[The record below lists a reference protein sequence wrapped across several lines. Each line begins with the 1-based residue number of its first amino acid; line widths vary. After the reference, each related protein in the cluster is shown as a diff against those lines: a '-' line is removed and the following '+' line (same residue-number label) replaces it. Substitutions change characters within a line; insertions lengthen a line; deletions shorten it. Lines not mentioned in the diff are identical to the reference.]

1 MSTNPAKPSTIM
13 DFAHD
18 IDQQR
23 QLGRNRSTK
32 LASDPMFGGQ
42 NQQLTLFWLA
52 LNKDFSIEKRN
63 NNIRVMIN

>member
-32 LASDPMFGGQ
+32 LASDPMFGGSKSTAHAFFARFKQ
-42 NQQLTLFWLA
+42 GFLDRETEQ
-52 LNKDFSIEKRN
+52 
-63 NNIRVMIN
+63 

>member
-1 MSTNPAKPSTIM
+1 M

-32 LASDPMFGGQ
+32 LSSDPMFGGQ

-52 LNKDFSIEKRN
+52 LNKDFSIEKGN
-63 NNIRVMIN
+63 NNI